1 MEKVKYVMIGFAVFF
16 ILSGCVE
23 LGSLTGKKIKYPGEV
38 TSALQMEFDQIEA
51 QYRRHQFD
59 SAYSGYRNFV
69 TAHVYNALTDEAYYK
84 QGKILFIQNNF
95 SAAMGA
101 FSVLEKNTPSLAY
114 KSKARHMIAYSHYK
128 NRSYAQALDVL
139 QKTKSVDL
147 PDKLQVQFYSLAI
160 LSAQK
165 LGDTSDT
172 VTSGNATSDF
182 AAFSLF
188 KIFDLYE
195 DSGTLQLLQAQD
207 VISYASVQTMMQAWM
222 VKPLSS
228 AQITPWMKRY
238 PRTAGRSYIL
248 YKMGK
253 VYQEEGNPKKARTL
267 LSQLLEEY
275 PKNPYAS
282 SAEKILATLG
292 GPLETTALKHES
304 FKVGLVLPLTDQRLS
319 SYAQAV
325 LDGARCAAG
334 LCGDNTGIE
343 LIVKDSGSTP
353 ESARMAVE
361 ELDQQKVAA
370 IVGPL
375 SGDLA
380 IEAGIAATERKVPI
394 FPITQKSHI
403 MEQGVYIFQIGMT
416 TEQEID
422 TLARQAHDQGLKRL
436 AILYPASEY
445 GQKMKVLF
453 GNAVNEIGGQIVVSV
468 AYSPASSDLFADV
481 RKLKMNVEEGDDAAD
496 LPFDA
501 IFIPDSFKAVNS
513 LVGALT
519 YNHIGGIPLLGTSA
533 WNDPNLSPKIAVEFP
548 GSFFVSLYDS
558 HAKND
563 DVAKFKEGFLHGFG
577 RSPRVLEAYG
587 YDAVQMI
594 RFIAQRR
601 GANHIYDALSGGQGF
616 SGVTGIV
623 GFRSGDEPIVEG
635 KVVKILGHGL

>member
-1 MEKVKYVMIGFAVFF
+1 LAGHTEADLEKIKRVMLGLALFLL
-16 ILSGCVE
+16 LSGCVE

-38 TSALQMEFDQIEA
+38 TSALQTEFDQIEA

-59 SAYSGYRNFV
+59 SAYSGYRGFV

-84 QGKILFIQNNF
+84 QGKILFIQGNF
-95 SAAMGA
+95 PAAMGA

-128 NRSYAQALDVL
+128 NRAYAQALDVL

-165 LGDTSDT
+165 LENT
-172 VTSGNATSDF
+172 NDF
-182 AAFSLF
+182 ADFSLF
-188 KIFDLYE
+188 KLFDLYE

-207 VISYASVQTMMQAWM
+207 VISYASVKSMMQTWM
-222 VKPLSS
+222 AKPLSS

-238 PRTAGRSYIL
+238 PRTAGRSYVL

-253 VYQEEGNPKKARTL
+253 IYQEEGNPKKARTL

-282 SAEKILATLG
+282 SAEKLLATLG
-292 GPLETTALKHES
+292 GPVETTTLKHES

-325 LDGARCAAG
+325 LDGARCAASM
-334 LCGDNTGIE
+334 CGDNTGIE

-353 ESARMAVE
+353 ESARLAVE

-403 MEQGVYIFQIGMT
+403 MEQGAYIFQIGMT

-422 TLARQAHDQGLKRL
+422 TLARRAHDQGLKRL
-436 AILYPASEY
+436 AILYPSNEY

-453 GNAVNEIGGQIVVSV
+453 GNAVNETGGQIVVSV

-481 RKLKMNVEEGDDAAD
+481 RKLKMNMEEGGDATE

-501 IFIPDSFKAVNS
+501 IFIPDSFKAVNN

-533 WNDPNLSPKIAVEFP
+533 WNDPNLSSKIALEFP
-548 GSFFVSLYDS
+548 GSFFVSIYDS
-558 HAKND
+558 HSNND
-563 DVAKFKEGFLHGFG
+563 GVVQFKEDFLRGFG

-594 RFIAQRR
+594 HFIAARR
-601 GANHIYDALSGGQGF
+601 GASHIYDALSGGQGF

-623 GFRSGDEPIVEG
+623 GFRPGDEPIVEG
-635 KVVKILGHGL
+635 KVVRISGNGL